1 MPSCNGVEMEAP
13 LVKEMETTQEA
24 TFAHRDAETLG
35 SKVACAERK
44 NWLALQLRGG
54 REKKAQLF

>member
-1 MPSCNGVEMEAP
+1 MEAP

-24 TFAHRDAETLG
+24 TFAHRDAETPG